1 MKITALESQ
10 KKDPS
15 RVSVYVDGLFY
26 CGVSVNSIAK
36 HSLYSGK
43 DVDERV
49 LENMKFTELVDRFF
63 DRAISFLERS
73 PKTEKQVK
81 QYIKE
86 LAFKKKGQWFEELS
100 NEDLGKIS
108 EIVLGKLNE
117 YQYIDDRRY
126 AELFVSSRMHTKP
139 RGKDILLMELISKG
153 VSKDIAREVVNSL
166 VEDEYGLLKQTY
178 YKKYK
183 EEKIT
188 MEDRKKV
195 DFLRRKGFKWD
206 LIEQFINN
214 ESGE

>member
-26 CGVSVNSIAK
+26 CGVSVNNIAK
-36 HSLYSGK
+36 YSLYAGK
-43 DVDERV
+43 DVEEKT

-63 DRAISFLERS
+63 DRAISFLERA

-86 LAFKKKGQWFEELS
+86 LAFKKKGKWFEELN
-100 NEDLGKIS
+100 NEDFGKIS

-117 YQYIDDRRY
+117 YQYLYDKRY
-126 AELFVSSRMHTKP
+126 AELFVSSRMRTKP
-139 RGKDILLMELISKG
+139 RGKDILLMELIVKG
-153 VSKDIAREVVNSL
+153 VSKEIASEVIDNL

-183 EEKIT
+183 DEKIT
-188 MEDRKKV
+188 MEDRKKI
-195 DFLRRKGFKWD
+195 DFLRRKGFNWD

-214 ESGE
+214 EFGK

>member
-100 NEDLGKIS
+100 HEDLGKIS

-153 VSKDIAREVVNSL
+153 VSKDIATEVVNSL

-214 ESGE
+214 ESAE

>member
-63 DRAISFLERS
+63 DRAISCLERS

-153 VSKDIAREVVNSL
+153 VSKDIATEVVNSL

-214 ESGE
+214 ESAE